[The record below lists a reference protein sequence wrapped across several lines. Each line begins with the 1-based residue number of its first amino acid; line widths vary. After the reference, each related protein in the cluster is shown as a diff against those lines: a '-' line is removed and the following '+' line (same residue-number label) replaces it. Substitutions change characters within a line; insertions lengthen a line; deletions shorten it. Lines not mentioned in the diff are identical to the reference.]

1 MLPLIPVLKR
11 NKELLELL
19 LELLTQERVAFGSL
33 NTTKI
38 QEISQA
44 KQTAID
50 ELDELGEKQHKILCK
65 FGVINPRK
73 PTPGAFKNW
82 LSEQL
87 PEDETRLLVEECE
100 SLLVECKGKNFANE
114 RILNSVRRRNQAMLE
129 ILKGQNKKHRVY
141 TASGDSRPISS
152 KHIIGSA

>member
-11 NKELLELL
+11 NIELLTLL
-19 LELLTQERVAFGSL
+19 LDLLTQERIAFGSL
-33 NTTKI
+33 NSSRI

-50 ELDELGEKQHKILCK
+50 ELDELGKKQHKILCK
-65 FGVINPRK
+65 FGVINPKK
-73 PTPGAFKNW
+73 PLPGAFKTW
-82 LSEQL
+82 LSQQS
-87 PEDETRLLVEECE
+87 PDDETRLLVEECE
-100 SLLVECKGKNFANE
+100 ALLVQCKGKNFANE
-114 RILNSVRRRNQAMLE
+114 RVLSSVRRRNQAMLE

-141 TASGDSRPISS
+141 TATGDSRPISS

>member
-19 LELLTQERVAFGSL
+19 IDLLTQERAAFGTLDSER
-33 NTTKI
+33 I
-38 QEISQA
+38 QNISEA
-44 KQTAID
+44 KQNAID

-73 PTPGAFKNW
+73 PVPGAFKAW
-82 LSEQL
+82 LTEQG
-87 PEDETRLLVEECE
+87 PDDEVRILVEECE
-100 SLLVECKGKNFANE
+100 SLLVKCKGKNFANE
-114 RILNSVRRRNQAMLE
+114 KILNSVRRRNQAMLE

-141 TASGDSRPISS
+141 TATGDSKPISS

>member
-1 MLPLIPVLKR
+1 MLPLIPILKR
-11 NKELLELL
+11 NKEILETL
-19 LELLTQERVAFGSL
+19 LELLTQERVVFGTL
-33 NTTKI
+33 NSHKI

-44 KQTAID
+44 KKDAID
-50 ELDELGEKQHKILCK
+50 ELDELGKKQHKILCK

-73 PTPGAFKNW
+73 PVPGAFKTW
-82 LSEQL
+82 LSEQDAT
-87 PEDETRLLVEECE
+87 DETRILVEECE
-100 SLLVECKGKNFANE
+100 NLLIECKGKNFANE
-114 RILNSVRRRNQAMLE
+114 RILSSVRRRNQAMLE

>member
-1 MLPLIPVLKR
+1 MLPLIPILKR

-19 LELLTQERVAFGSL
+19 LALLTQERAAFGAL
-33 NTTKI
+33 NTARI
-38 QEISQA
+38 QEITQA
-44 KQTAID
+44 KQEAID
-50 ELDELGEKQHKILCK
+50 ELDELGKKQHQILCK

-73 PTPGAFKNW
+73 PIPGAFRNW
-82 LSEQL
+82 LSEQD
-87 PEDETRLLVEECE
+87 PSDESRILVEECE

-114 RILNSVRRRNQAMLE
+114 RILSSARRRNPAILE

-141 TASGDSRPISS
+141 TASGNSRPISS

>member
-1 MLPLIPVLKR
+1 MLPLIPILKR
-11 NKELLELL
+11 NKEILELL
-19 LELLTQERVAFGSL
+19 LDLLIQERIAFGSL
-33 NTTKI
+33 DTSKI
-38 QEISQA
+38 QKLSQA
-44 KQTAID
+44 KKEAID

-73 PTPGAFKNW
+73 PIPGTFKKW
-82 LSEQL
+82 LLEQA
-87 PEDETRLLVEECE
+87 PTDEVRTLVEECE
-100 SLLVECKGKNFANE
+100 ALLVECKGKNFANE
-114 RILNSVRRRNQAMLE
+114 RVLSSVRRRNQAMLE